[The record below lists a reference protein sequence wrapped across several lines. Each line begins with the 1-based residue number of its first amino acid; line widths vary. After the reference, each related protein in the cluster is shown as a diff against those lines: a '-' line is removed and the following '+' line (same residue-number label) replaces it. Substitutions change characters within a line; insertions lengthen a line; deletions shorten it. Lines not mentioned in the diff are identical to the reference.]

1 MGSGPNDVDAKDLET
16 PTIKTQN
23 YTTGRG
29 GAQYPHLV
37 WPSRDGMMLM
47 L

>member
-29 GAQYPHLV
+29 GAHYLYLD
-37 WPSRDGMMLM
+37 WRSRYAMILI